1 MTGFVAVADARTAA
15 RRRLPR
21 AIFDF
26 VDGGADG
33 EVSLRRNRD
42 QFDDIAFHPRVG
54 VDVAERDQS
63 VVLFGRRYAAPFGIA
78 PTGLAGLVRPQAEKL
93 LARAAAAAGVPMVL
107 STVASCSLE
116 DVARAADSPKWFQLY
131 ILRDRGL
138 TRGLMARA
146 QAAGYAVLVVT
157 LDCAVG
163 GRRERDP
170 RNDFTLPLRLTA
182 RNAIDVLRRPGW
194 AWNMLRHGPPRPENM
209 IEGAGGISSA
219 EGLTAFM
226 TSQLDPAVTWADVAA
241 LRRDWPGPMVVKG
254 IACVEDA
261 RCALD
266 CGADGVILSNHGG
279 RQLDTVVPPLA
290 VLPGVADALGDRL
303 TILCDSGFRRG
314 ADVVKALALGA
325 RAVLFGRP
333 TLYGLAARGEAG
345 AARVLALFRDDVD
358 RTLALLGC
366 RSVAELGRRHV
377 GRAVRSPEWRSTG
390 ST

>member
-1 MTGFVAVADARTAA
+1 MTGFVAVEDARAAA
-15 RRRLPR
+15 RARLPR

-33 EVSLRRNRD
+33 EVSLRLNRA

-54 VDVAERDQS
+54 IDVGRRDQS
-63 VVLFGRRYAAPFGIA
+63 VLLFGRRYASPFGIA
-78 PTGLAGLVRPQAEKL
+78 PTGLAGLVRPQAEKM
-93 LARAAAAAGVPMVL
+93 LARAAAAAGVPIVL

-116 DVARAADSPKWFQLY
+116 DVARAADGPKWFQLY

-138 TRGLMARA
+138 TRSLLTRA

-157 LDCAVG
+157 MDCAVG

-194 AWNMLRHGPPRPENM
+194 AWELLRHGPPRPENM
-209 IEGAGGISSA
+209 VEGAGGIASA

-226 TSQLDPAVTWADVAA
+226 TAQLDPTVTWADVAA
-241 LRRDWPGPMVVKG
+241 LRRSWRGPLVVKG
-254 IACVEDA
+254 IASIADA
-261 RCALD
+261 RRALD
-266 CGADGVILSNHGG
+266 SGADGVILSNHGG
-279 RQLDTVVPPLA
+279 RQLDTIVSPMAL
-290 VLPGVADALGDRL
+290 LPDVAEALGDRL

-314 ADVVKALALGA
+314 ADVVKALTLGA

-333 TLYGLAARGEAG
+333 TLYGLAAGGETG
-345 AARVLALFRDDVD
+345 ARAVLDLFRDDVD
-358 RTLALLGC
+358 RTMALLGC
-366 RSVAELGRRHV
+366 RSVAELA
-377 GRAVRSPEWRSTG
+377 GRAVRPQEWRSTG

>member
-1 MTGFVAVADARTAA
+1 MTGFVAVEDARAAA

-33 EVSLRRNRD
+33 EVSLRLNRA
-42 QFDDIAFHPRVG
+42 QFDDTAFHPRVG
-54 VDVAERDQS
+54 VDVGERDQS
-63 VVLFGRRYAAPFGIA
+63 VVLFGQRYAAPFGIA

-93 LARAAAAAGVPMVL
+93 LARAAAAAGVPIVL

-116 DVARAADSPKWFQLY
+116 DVARAADCPKWFQLY

-138 TRGLMARA
+138 TRSLLTRAR
-146 QAAGYAVLVVT
+146 AAGYAVLVVT

-182 RNAIDVLRRPGW
+182 RNALDVLRRPGW
-194 AWNMLRHGPPRPENM
+194 AWSMLRHGPPRPENM
-209 IEGAGGISSA
+209 VEAAGSISSA

-226 TSQLDPAVTWADVAA
+226 TAQLDPTVTWADVAD
-241 LRRDWPGPMVVKG
+241 LRKLWPGPMVVKG
-254 IACVEDA
+254 IASLADA
-261 RCALD
+261 RRALD
-266 CGADGVILSNHGG
+266 VGADGVILSNHGG
-279 RQLDTVVPPLA
+279 RQLDTIVPPPA
-290 VLPGVADALGDRL
+290 VLPEVAAALGDRL

-314 ADVVKALALGA
+314 ADVVKALTLGA

-333 TLYGLAARGEAG
+333 TLYGLAAGGEAG
-345 AARVLALFRDDVD
+345 AKAVLDLFRDDVD
-358 RTLALLGC
+358 RTMALLGC
-366 RSVAELGRRHV
+366 RSVADLS
-377 GRAVRSPEWRSTG
+377 GRAVRSREWRSTG

>member
-1 MTGFVAVADARTAA
+1 MTGFVAVADARDAA

-21 AIFDF
+21 AVFDF

-33 EVSLRRNRD
+33 EVSLKVNRA
-42 QFDDIAFHPRVG
+42 QFDGIAFHPRVG
-54 VDVAERDQS
+54 VDVGQRDQS
-63 VVLFGRRYAAPFGIA
+63 VVLFGQRYAAPFGIG
-78 PTGLAGLVRPQAEKL
+78 PTGLAGLVRPRAEKL
-93 LARAAAAAGVPMVL
+93 LARAAAAAGVPFTL

-138 TRGLMARA
+138 TRSLLARA
-146 QAAGYAVLVVT
+146 EAAGYGVLVVT
-157 LDCAVG
+157 MDCAVG

-182 RNAIDVLRRPGW
+182 RNGFDVLRRPGW
-194 AWNMLRHGPPRPENM
+194 AWSMLRHGPPRPENM
-209 IEGAGGISSA
+209 VEAAGGIGSA

-226 TSQLDPAVTWADVAA
+226 TSQLDPSVTWADVAGI
-241 LRRDWPGPMVVKG
+241 RRSWPGPMVVKG
-254 IACVEDA
+254 IATVEDA
-261 RCALD
+261 RRALD
-266 CGADGVILSNHGG
+266 GGADGIILSNHGG
-279 RQLDTVVPPLA
+279 RQLDTIVSPLV
-290 VLPGVADALGDRL
+290 VLPDVADALGDRL

-333 TLYGLAARGEAG
+333 TLYGLAAGGEAG
-345 AARVLALFRDDVD
+345 ARLVLDLFRDDVD

-366 RSVAELGRRHV
+366 RSLADLSARHV
-377 GRAVRSPEWRSTG
+377 GRLTRAPEWRSTG